1 MNLWLGKSVPQ
12 KKTLFEEADLLRVMD
27 ERTGRTALDLRQ
39 MITTK
44 RTGAQMSALLQKLR
58 DRGLVATAG
67 SRPVDSQPRALWVRT
82 RGGTAAL
89 EKLGK

>member
-1 MNLWLGKSVPQ
+1 MNLWLGNSVPQ
-12 KKTLFEEADLLRVMD
+12 KRTVSWEADLLRAMD
-27 ERTGRTALDLRQ
+27 ERTGRTAFDLRR

-67 SRPVDSQPRALWVRT
+67 SRPVGSQSRALWVRT
-82 RGGTAAL
+82 RGGTVAL
-89 EKLGK
+89 AKLGT